1 MGGVAGTK
9 LALVPH
15 MNMRHFLLVSSLAI
29 AAMVVGQD
37 KRPLPERI
45 LEAEKK
51 CNERIRS
58 TAPES
63 DAVAKQAMNTCRA
76 EREAA
81 EAIDLQSG
89 NKEAELAYVRKYA
102 EAEVPKN
109 ETK

>member
-1 MGGVAGTK
+1 MGGVVGTK
-9 LALVPH
+9 LVLVPF
-15 MNMRHFLLVSSLAI
+15 MNIRHLLVVSSFALTAV
-29 AAMVVGQD
+29 VVGQD
-37 KRPLPERI
+37 KRTLPEQI

-81 EAIDLQSG
+81 EAIDLQNG
-89 NKEAELAYVRKYA
+89 NKEAQLAFVRKYT
-102 EAEVPKN
+102 EAEVPENGK
-109 ETK
+109 K

>member
-29 AAMVVGQD
+29 AAMVVCQD

>member
-9 LALVPH
+9 LALVLH
-15 MNMRHFLLVSSLAI
+15 MNIRHLLVVSCLTI
-29 AAMVVGQD
+29 AAVVVGQD
-37 KRPLPERI
+37 KRPLPEQI
-45 LEAEKK
+45 LEAEKH

-81 EAIDLQSG
+81 EAIDLQNG
-89 NKEAELAYVRKYA
+89 NKDAQLGYVRKYTEA
-102 EAEVPKN
+102 EAPEN
-109 ETK
+109 EKK